1 MVILLYILLLLL
13 CLIVRTVVV
22 GIVTATFILNIFYL
36 YLEYTFIREKQE
48 DIKTLVRNTYEYN
61 KTFIKINE
69 ALNDRLKVVYAG
81 VFSRSFMLLLV
92 FIGII
97 TL

>member
-1 MVILLYILLLLL
+1 MF
-13 CLIVRTVVV
+13 V

-48 DIKTLVRNTYEYN
+48 DIKTFVMHNYEYS
-61 KTFIKINE
+61 KTLIKINE
-69 ALNDRLKVVYAG
+69 ALNGRLEVVYAG
-81 VFSRSFMLLLV
+81 VFTRSFMLLLV

>member
-1 MVILLYILLLLL
+1 MFLYL
-13 CLIVRTVVV
+13 VFRTVVF
-22 GIVTATFILNIFYL
+22 GIISAAFIINIFYL

-48 DIKTLVRNTYEYN
+48 DFNTMVRHNHEDNKTLL
-61 KTFIKINE
+61 KMHE
-69 ALNDRLKVVYAG
+69 ALSDRLKVIYAV
-81 VFSRSFMLLLV
+81 VFSRSFMLLLA

>member
-1 MVILLYILLLLL
+1 MVILLYILL

-48 DIKTLVRNTYEYN
+48 DTKTIIRHNYEYN

-69 ALNDRLKVVYAG
+69 ALNGRLKVVYVG
-81 VFSRSFMLLLV
+81 VFIRSFMLLLV